1 MEKQFLGVFI
11 LHALQLALMQSLGHF
26 GLSSL
31 GRTEAHT
38 MASIQA
44 VTSVLRS
51 MLAVLPSPQD
61 PYKDT
66 ENPARKV
73 ALLCLDTWESMITKC
88 DQNLVIST
96 VFSSVEGGSR
106 TKLDTPNSE

>member
-1 MEKQFLGVFI
+1 
-11 LHALQLALMQSLGHF
+11 MQSLGHF

-61 PYKDT
+61 PYEDT
-66 ENPARKV
+66 ENPALKV
-73 ALLCLDTWESMITKC
+73 ALLCLDTWGSMVVQC
-88 DQNLVIST
+88 DPNLVTLT
-96 VFSSVEGGSR
+96 VSSSVEF
-106 TKLDTPNSE
+106 DTPNSE